1 MKTILERLVANI
13 DQSIKENYV
22 DKKSGDIIKWYIN
35 TYYIYQEKEFIKSI
49 REEERASIHLDT

>member
-13 DQSIKENYV
+13 DQSIEDNYI

-35 TYYIYQEKEFIKSI
+35 TYYIYQEQEFIKLI
-49 REEERASIHLDT
+49 KEEQDKSKHLDI